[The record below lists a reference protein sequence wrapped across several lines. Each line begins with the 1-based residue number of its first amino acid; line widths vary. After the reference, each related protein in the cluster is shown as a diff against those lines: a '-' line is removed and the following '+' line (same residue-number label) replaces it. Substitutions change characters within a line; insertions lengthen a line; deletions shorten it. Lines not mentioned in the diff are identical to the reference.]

1 MGVPATG
8 RQVTVEVA
16 DVFRLADGRIAEEW
30 AMMNAMG
37 LMQQLGVIPSS

>member
-8 RQVTVEVA
+8 RHVTVEVT
-16 DVFRLADGRIAEEW
+16 DVYRLADGKFAEQW
-30 AMMNAMG
+30 VIMNAMG